1 VSYDNRKEL
10 DDMECMW
17 RRFILLKD
25 TAELEKLIKEKE
37 LSREDLTLIFS
48 SLDIN
53 HKAFPEIVE
62 SRKAAQKTLCQ
73 CK

>member
-1 VSYDNRKEL
+1 
-10 DDMECMW
+10 MECMW
-17 RRFILLKD
+17 RRFIPLKD

-53 HKAFPEIVE
+53 RKAFPEIVK

>member
-1 VSYDNRKEL
+1 
-10 DDMECMW
+10 MEYMW
-17 RRFILLKD
+17 RRFIPLKD

-37 LSREDLTLIFS
+37 LSRKDLTLIFS

-53 HKAFPEIVE
+53 RRAFPEIVE
-62 SRKAAQKTLCQ
+62 SRKAAQKTLCP